1 MSWRQGLTW
10 TTGYDTMMVNPDG
23 TPYHAVGHAG
33 PFLYVHLK
41 WPFIERWFDFYI
53 GWRPTPGYS
62 PLQDDHWH
70 TRALARLGIGF
81 TNFGMAFRPFRK
93 NP

>member
-1 MSWRQGLTW
+1 MWAQGFSW
-10 TTGYDTMMVNPDG
+10 TTGYDTMMKNPDG
-23 TPYHAVGHAG
+23 TMYHAVGKPG
-33 PFLYVHLK
+33 PFL
-41 WPFIERWFDFYI
+41 FIHWKIPYTQRVFELYI

-70 TRALARLGIGF
+70 TRMLARIGIGF